1 MNYSLLY
8 IILIPW
14 HTRTSRSCASWTH
27 KHFTVYCPYVVKT
40 ALFAAV
46 SKNQKSR
53 RLRKR
58 CSLFCEV
65 KILIGKT
72 FRCNAFCRSNYPKV
86 FPRKGLQLYLK
97 RDSDTGV
104 YCEFCEICKNTF
116 FTEHLWVTITAS
128 GDITSAEY

>member
-8 IILIPW
+8 IILTPL
-14 HTRTSRSCASWTH
+14 TH
-27 KHFTVYCPYVVKT
+27 KDRSILCFLNPQTFYRLLPYVVKT

-53 RLRKR
+53 RLWKR
-58 CSLFCEV
+58 YSLFCEV
-65 KILIGKT
+65 NILIGKM
-72 FRCNAFCRSNYPKV
+72 FRCNAFCRSSCPKV

-97 RDSDTGV
+97 RDSDKGV

-116 FTEHLWVTITAS
+116 FTEHLWVTISAS